1 MCVWGGWTKESK
13 LLSKLKKPRSQLGC
27 SGKTCQLSYVSMY
40 APKGAG
46 SALESVLKAHEA
58 QAHRSSEL
66 KEASVSYFSQWTPFG
81 GKGPQEL
88 QPSAIPK
95 DFRMLSVP
103 FLWQQVV
110 LNRAMS
116 SWEDNTQKVR
126 YQFPEAKTRQEPTVL
141 LQDNNP
147 FTKLRKNQAFLK
159 TSFKNAKWQWSWSYM
174 TCNNACLS
182 QEKRVEERHP
192 WSKQT
197 GCSREVQNILPT
209 QLAKI

>member
-1 MCVWGGWTKESK
+1 MC
-13 LLSKLKKPRSQLGC
+13 
-27 SGKTCQLSYVSMY
+27 

-46 SALESVLKAHEA
+46 SALESILKAHEA

-66 KEASVSYFSQWTPFG
+66 KEASVSYFSQRTPFG

-116 SWEDNTQKVR
+116 SWEDNTGMVPVPRSKNQAR
-126 YQFPEAKTRQEPTVL
+126 ANCTTPGQQ
-141 LQDNNP
+141 NP

-159 TSFKNAKWQWSWSYM
+159 TSFKNAKWQWSWSFV

-192 WSKQT
+192 WSKQLAAAGRCRIYSLLSWPRSSGQSKSGSYYIIAKLT
-197 GCSREVQNILPT
+197 EDWHTNRKSVYWCT
-209 QLAKI
+209 Q